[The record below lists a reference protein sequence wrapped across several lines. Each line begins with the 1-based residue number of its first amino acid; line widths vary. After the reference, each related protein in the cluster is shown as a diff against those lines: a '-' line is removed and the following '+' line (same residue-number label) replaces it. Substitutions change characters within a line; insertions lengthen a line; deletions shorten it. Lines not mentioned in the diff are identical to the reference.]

1 MQAAEIIFVTD
12 EIEQK
17 TQRLVELLDRQNLG
31 GILLNGQHNFAWL
44 TAGRSN
50 GIDLSRDNGAAFLLV
65 RPDGKR
71 FVIANNIEMP
81 RLLAEEIS
89 SKDFEPVEIAWQAEK
104 VSAGYV
110 IESARRLIEQG
121 AELAADIPL
130 HSGTRAIDDIIARC
144 RYSLTEEE
152 TSRYRDLGKEAG
164 KAMRAVIDK
173 LKPGE
178 SEIEI
183 AAKVRTELWTF
194 GINSIV
200 TLAAADERIAR
211 FRHPLPTENRWRKT
225 LLMVTCAKRGGLIAS
240 LSRIICVGAVPDDLM
255 RKTEAAAY
263 VNACLLAATQPG
275 ATGTG
280 LYNAAAR
287 AYIERGFANEI
298 DLHHQGGATGYRTRD
313 WVAHPKCTET
323 VQASQAFAWNPSLTG
338 TKVEETFIVT
348 DSGPVVITESPDFPR
363 VLTVVDG
370 REYFSPGVLSL

>member
-1 MQAAEIIFVTD
+1 MTHET
-12 EIEQK
+12 EEK

-50 GIDLSRDNGAAFLLV
+50 GIDLSRESGAAFLLV

-71 FVIANNIEMP
+71 FVIANNIEMC

-89 SKDFEPVEIAWQAEK
+89 AKDFEPVEIAWQNEK
-104 VSAGYV
+104 ASAAFV
-110 IESARRLIEQG
+110 VESAKRLIEQG
-121 AELAADIPL
+121 AELATDIPL

-152 TSRYRDLGKEAG
+152 NARYRDLGKDVG
-164 KAMRAVIDK
+164 KAMRAVVDK

-183 AAKVRTELWTF
+183 AAKVRAELWTF

-200 TLAAADERIAR
+200 TLAAADERLAR

-240 LSRIICVGAVPDDLM
+240 LSRIICAGAVPDDLM

-275 ATGTG
+275 ATGTE

-323 VQASQAFAWNPSLTG
+323 VQTSQAFAWNPSLTG

-348 DSGPVVITESPDFPR
+348 DSGPVAITESPDFPR
-363 VLTVVDG
+363 VSTVVDG
-370 REYFSPGVLSL
+370 REYFSPGVLSI